1 MLKIHEFSLK
11 RNVRRFLVKRLTCVA
26 RGVYGE
32 GRGRNS
38 SPIDTY
44 TIKKSHKPLQND
56 KILFPWI
63 VENKET
69 DCVGK

>member
-44 TIKKSHKPLQND
+44 TIKKNHKPLQND